1 MNNSLNEPERS
12 RSHTLYCKVKA
23 PIQPDSL
30 AADVRRLVL
39 VPTVEFQAAIR
50 PRLHTEVSL

>member
-12 RSHTLYCKVKA
+12 RSHTLYCKVNA
-23 PIQPDSL
+23 PHQL
-30 AADVRRLVL
+30 KFVAADVRRLVL
-39 VPTVEFQAAIR
+39 IPLVEFQAALH